1 MGAKMFGKQ
10 SEPSAVES
18 LFLHIYAR
26 MKKSVINDLP
36 VYEGERPDWWT
47 ATDEAEL
54 EDLRRAPV
62 SHGSDRTTSESA
74 QGRGAWKCKL
84 CSYWLSRDGR
94 SGGCFLFGP
103 ETEPLPTRDGDG
115 CQHWLPHPPRKG

>member
-1 MGAKMFGKQ
+1 MFGKK
-10 SEPSAVES
+10 SELGAVES
-18 LFLHIYAR
+18 LFLITDAL

-47 ATDEAEL
+47 AADEANL
-54 EDLRRAPV
+54 GDFRRAPV
-62 SHGSDRTTSESA
+62 SYGSYRATAESA
-74 QGRGAWKCKL
+74 QGRGAWKCRL

-94 SGGCFLFGP
+94 SGGCFLFGL
-103 ETEPLPTRDGDG
+103 ETEPLPTRADDG